1 MVIFKG
7 LNAFFYVIIYM
18 VVKVAI
24 TKTDFINYT
33 RCRRYPALE
42 NIRKEKLES
51 DLTVEEYLKEEN
63 KEKLREIMGML
74 FDTDEETGEEVDL
87 TKKVDKQLNAMMDY
101 YKEIE
106 VLAALEVEKTFGGK
120 SIYSKDTFMQESFD
134 YDLNGI
140 KYLCYVD
147 IYNECNDEINI
158 IEVKATTNR
167 KYNELNYK
175 IDDVTFPLF
184 MKKNGI
190 FYLNKPNEPSDS
202 YNKKIWKL
210 SNRYSDEGKYIY
222 DLSVQRYIID
232 NYYKKEKK
240 INYYLAV
247 LNSEYIYDGKTENGK
262 NVYTED
268 ENGNNIIVIYNMN
281 EITDMYQIYVE
292 ADREKLERSI
302 YELDDSPCKVS
313 KSCELKKRTE
323 CKFKPICFSKVPSKN
338 ASYNYKRFISFKANG
353 IKYDKYD
360 LINEG
365 YYSLGDVPKEWLT
378 NSNHIIQREC
388 YDENKIYINKEKIK
402 AGLNSLSYPIY
413 HLDFETFPCP
423 IPRFKGEKPYTQSCF
438 EFSLHIE
445 RKPGECDKD
454 KDNYVFL
461 ATSNIIDQREEMVK
475 MLVEKI
481 DVSKSG
487 CMLAQNVS
495 FEKGRIKE
503 LSVIFPKYK
512 KELLQIHDS
521 GRDLL
526 EIIDNNKSLYKSLGF
541 DEYNCSTVNYYNNE
555 QSGSYSIKKTLP
567 LFTNLTYHDLE
578 VQNGVEALVEYSL
591 FDKMTKE
598 ELDKS
603 RNALTIYCKQD
614 TWAMVEILRG
624 VRNLIKW

>member
-1 MVIFKG
+1 M
-7 LNAFFYVIIYM
+7 
-18 VVKVAI
+18 AI

-42 NIRKEKLES
+42 NIRQDKLES
-51 DLTVEEYLKEEN
+51 NLTVEEYLREEN
-63 KEKLREIMGML
+63 NEKLKEIMSML
-74 FDTDEETGEEVDL
+74 FDTDEETGEETDL
-87 TKKVDKQLNAMMDY
+87 TKKIDKQLNAMMDY

-106 VLAALEVEKTFGGK
+106 ILAASQVERTFGGK

-140 KYLCYVD
+140 KYMCYVD
-147 IYNECNDEINI
+147 IYNENKDDINI

-175 IDDVTFPLF
+175 IGEKTFPLF
-184 MKKNGI
+184 IQKDNI
-190 FYLNKPNEPSDS
+190 FYLNKPSEPSDS
-202 YNKKIWKL
+202 YDKKILKL
-210 SNRYSDEGKYIY
+210 LNRYGDEGKYIY
-222 DLSVQRYIID
+222 DLAVQRFIID
-232 NYYKKEKK
+232 NYYKKQKK

-247 LNSEYIYDGKTENGK
+247 LNSEYVYNGETENGK
-262 NVYTED
+262 NVYKKD
-268 ENGNNIIVIYNMN
+268 ENGNDIIVIYEMN
-281 EITDMYQIYVE
+281 EITKIYQKYIE
-292 ADREKLERSI
+292 ADREKLEKSI
-302 YELDDSPCKVS
+302 FELDNSPCRVS

-338 ASYNYKRFISFKANG
+338 SSYNYKRFISFKANG

-365 YYSLGDVPKEWLT
+365 YYSLGDVPKEWIT
-378 NSNHIIQREC
+378 NNNHLIQREC
-388 YDENKIYINKEKIK
+388 YDENKVYINKEKIK

-423 IPRFKGEKPYTQSCF
+423 IPRFRGEKPYTQSCF

-445 RKPGECDKD
+445 KEPGKCDKD

-461 ATSNIIDQREEMVK
+461 ATSNTEDQREEMVK

-481 DVSKSG
+481 DVSNGG

-503 LSVIFPKYK
+503 LSIIFPEYK
-512 KELLQIHDS
+512 KQLTQIYNS

-526 EIIDNNKSLYKSLGF
+526 EIIDNNKELYKSLGF
-541 DEYNCSTVNYYNNE
+541 DEYNSSTVNYYNNE

-578 VQNGVEALVEYSL
+578 VQNGVEALLEYSM
-591 FDKMTKE
+591 FDKMTPE
-598 ELDKS
+598 ELNKS
-603 RNALTIYCKQD
+603 RNALTEYCKQD

-624 VRNLIKW
+624 LRNLLK

>member
-1 MVIFKG
+1 M
-7 LNAFFYVIIYM
+7 
-18 VVKVAI
+18 AI

-74 FDTDEETGEEVDL
+74 FEADEETGEEVDL

-134 YDLNGI
+134 YDINGI

-202 YNKKIWKL
+202 YDKKILKL
-210 SNRYSDEGKYIY
+210 LNRYSDEGKYIY

-624 VRNLIKW
+624 LRNLIK

>member
-1 MVIFKG
+1 M
-7 LNAFFYVIIYM
+7 
-18 VVKVAI
+18 AI

-33 RCRRYPALE
+33 RCKRYPALE
-42 NIRKEKLES
+42 NIRKEKLS
-51 DLTVEEYLKEEN
+51 SNLSVEEYIKEEN
-63 KEKLREIMGML
+63 NEKLKEIMYMI
-74 FDTDEETGEEVDL
+74 FDTDAESGEEIDL

-106 VLAALEVEKTFGGK
+106 ILAALQVEKTFGGK
-120 SIYSKDTFMQESFD
+120 SIYSKETFMQESFD
-134 YDLNGI
+134 YDINGI

-147 IYNECNDEINI
+147 IYNESNNDINI

-175 IDDVTFPLF
+175 IEDETVPLF
-184 MKKNGI
+184 VQKENI
-190 FYLNKPNEPSDS
+190 YYLNKPKKQS
-202 YNKKIWKL
+202 NKYDQKILKL
-210 SNRYSDEGKYIY
+210 LDRYSDEGKYVY
-222 DLSVQRYIID
+222 DLAVQRYIID
-232 NYYKKEKK
+232 NYFKKQQK

-247 LNSEYIYDGKTENGK
+247 LNSEYIYDGKTEDGK
-262 NVYTED
+262 NVYDTD
-268 ENGNNIIVIYNMN
+268 ENGNNIIVLYNMN
-281 EITDMYQIYVE
+281 EITEIYQEYIDT
-292 ADREKLERSI
+292 DRVRLERSI

-323 CKFKPICFSKVPSKN
+323 CKFKPICFSKVPNKN
-338 ASYNYKRFISFKANG
+338 ASYNYKRFSSFKYEG
-353 IKYDKYD
+353 VKYDKYD

-365 YYSLGDVPKEWLT
+365 YYSLGDVPKEWIT
-378 NSNHIIQREC
+378 NNNHIIQREC
-388 YDENKIYINKEKIK
+388 YDENKVYINKEKIK
-402 AGLNSLSYPIY
+402 AGLKSLTYPIY

-445 RKPGECDKD
+445 TEPGKCDKN

-461 ATSNIIDQREEMVK
+461 ATSNVEDQREEMVK

-481 DVSKSG
+481 DVSNGG
-487 CMLAQNVS
+487 CMIAQNVS

-512 KELLQIHDS
+512 KQLMQIYNS

-526 EIIDNNKSLYKSLGF
+526 EIIDNNRELYKSLGF
-541 DEYNCSTVNYYNNE
+541 DDYNSSTVNYYNNE

-567 LFTNLTYHDLE
+567 LFTNLTYHDLD

-591 FDKMTKE
+591 FDKMTPA
-598 ELDKS
+598 ELEKS
-603 RNALTIYCKQD
+603 RNALTEYCKQD
-614 TWAMVEILRG
+614 TWAMVEILKGLR
-624 VRNLIKW
+624 RLIV

>member
-1 MVIFKG
+1 M
-7 LNAFFYVIIYM
+7 
-18 VVKVAI
+18 AI

-134 YDLNGI
+134 YDINGI

-202 YNKKIWKL
+202 YDKKILKL
-210 SNRYSDEGKYIY
+210 LNRYSDEGKYIY

-292 ADREKLERSI
+292 TDREKLERSI

-624 VRNLIKW
+624 LRNLIK

>member
-1 MVIFKG
+1 M
-7 LNAFFYVIIYM
+7 
-18 VVKVAI
+18 AI

-33 RCRRYPALE
+33 RCKRYPALE
-42 NIRKEKLES
+42 NIRKEKLS
-51 DLTVEEYLKEEN
+51 SNLSVEEYIKEEN
-63 KEKLREIMGML
+63 NEKLKEIMYMI
-74 FDTDEETGEEVDL
+74 FDTDAESGEEIDL

-106 VLAALEVEKTFGGK
+106 ILAALQVEKTFGGK
-120 SIYSKDTFMQESFD
+120 SIYSKETFMQESFD
-134 YDLNGI
+134 YDINGI

-147 IYNECNDEINI
+147 IYNESNNDINI

-175 IDDVTFPLF
+175 IEDETVPLF
-184 MKKNGI
+184 VQKENI
-190 FYLNKPNEPSDS
+190 YYLNKPKKQS
-202 YNKKIWKL
+202 NKYDQKILKL
-210 SNRYSDEGKYIY
+210 LDRYSDEGKYVY
-222 DLSVQRYIID
+222 DLAVQRYIID
-232 NYYKKEKK
+232 NYFKKQQK

-262 NVYTED
+262 NVYDTD
-268 ENGNNIIVIYNMN
+268 ENGNNIIVLYNMN
-281 EITDMYQIYVE
+281 EITEIYQEYIDT
-292 ADREKLERSI
+292 DRVRLERNI

-323 CKFKPICFSKVPSKN
+323 CKFKPICFSKVPNKN
-338 ASYNYKRFISFKANG
+338 ASYNYKRFISFKYEG
-353 IKYDKYD
+353 VKYDKYD

-365 YYSLGDVPKEWLT
+365 YYSLGDVPKEWIT
-378 NSNHIIQREC
+378 NNNHIIQREC
-388 YDENKIYINKEKIK
+388 YDENKVYINKEKIK
-402 AGLNSLSYPIY
+402 AGLKSLTYPIY

-445 RKPGECDKD
+445 TEPGKCDKN

-461 ATSNIIDQREEMVK
+461 ATSNVEDQREEMVK

-481 DVSKSG
+481 DVSNGG

-512 KELLQIHDS
+512 KQLMQIYNS

-526 EIIDNNKSLYKSLGF
+526 EIIDNNRELYKSLGF
-541 DEYNCSTVNYYNNE
+541 DDYNSSTVNYYNNE

-567 LFTNLTYHDLE
+567 LFTNLTYHDLD

-591 FDKMTKE
+591 FDKMTPA
-598 ELDKS
+598 ELEKS
-603 RNALTIYCKQD
+603 RNALTEYCKQD
-614 TWAMVEILRG
+614 TWAMVEILKGLR
-624 VRNLIKW
+624 RLIV